1 MRYVLLLLTILT
13 AALSVWYYQ
22 HKITPEG
29 EALAAR
35 KQTME
40 EAAVTLQQ
48 TVNESRTKLNNAQD
62 ATRDAELALEKFQA
76 HYLDKKR
83 QQYQE
88 NADASYR
95 KAMEDHQ
102 EEVNDHNQKMEHF
115 RQRAAKQRE
124 STKSAREEL
133 LQKKEQMRGL
143 LAKLTDK
150 QRSIQK
156 ELADAE
162 REAAKSREDSKTKK
176 KSAARAPSQK
186 VNTEALQA
194 QLGRIHHAIAGTNEK
209 IRQLDA
215 DLTTQEEK
223 AVKQE
228 LRLQN
233 AEKKLTEQKDTALAD
248 DREEKVPDMMDVTDD
263 DLLATA
269 EYREQ
274 SKTVRGAF
282 ARAQKEE
289 AQASNAYDR
298 ARAAMGRAS
307 KEELAD
313 LNKEQKDHA
322 SFQKMFTGAA
332 SVVGFVL
339 LLFTVGAFRR
349 GNG

>member
-13 AALSVWYYQ
+13 AGLSVWYYQ

-88 NADASYR
+88 NVDASYR

-124 STKSAREEL
+124 SIKSAREEL

-150 QRSIQK
+150 
-156 ELADAE
+156 
-162 REAAKSREDSKTKK
+162 
-176 KSAARAPSQK
+176 
-186 VNTEALQA
+186 
-194 QLGRIHHAIAGTNEK
+194 
-209 IRQLDA
+209 
-215 DLTTQEEK
+215 
-223 AVKQE
+223 
-228 LRLQN
+228 
-233 AEKKLTEQKDTALAD
+233 
-248 DREEKVPDMMDVTDD
+248 
-263 DLLATA
+263 
-269 EYREQ
+269 
-274 SKTVRGAF
+274 
-282 ARAQKEE
+282 
-289 AQASNAYDR
+289 
-298 ARAAMGRAS
+298 
-307 KEELAD
+307 
-313 LNKEQKDHA
+313 
-322 SFQKMFTGAA
+322 
-332 SVVGFVL
+332 
-339 LLFTVGAFRR
+339 
-349 GNG
+349 

>member
-124 STKSAREEL
+124 STKSARQEL

-156 ELADAE
+156 ELADAGTRGGKITGRFQNQE
-162 REAAKSREDSKTKK
+162 KICRPCPFPE
-176 KSAARAPSQK
+176 SQHGS
-186 VNTEALQA
+186 L
-194 QLGRIHHAIAGTNEK
+194 AGT
-209 IRQLDA
+209 
-215 DLTTQEEK
+215 
-223 AVKQE
+223 
-228 LRLQN
+228 
-233 AEKKLTEQKDTALAD
+233 
-248 DREEKVPDMMDVTDD
+248 
-263 DLLATA
+263 
-269 EYREQ
+269 
-274 SKTVRGAF
+274 
-282 ARAQKEE
+282 
-289 AQASNAYDR
+289 
-298 ARAAMGRAS
+298 
-307 KEELAD
+307 
-313 LNKEQKDHA
+313 
-322 SFQKMFTGAA
+322 TGPHPP
-332 SVVGFVL
+332 GN
-339 LLFTVGAFRR
+339 RR
-349 GNG
+349 HE